1 MSTDP
6 ADLGL
11 LDAAHEMRAGRL
23 SAVELTEACLR
34 RIEERNGGE
43 PTFDGAPDRINA
55 WARLY
60 PERAREDAARAD
72 ARRARDGDATPL
84 LCGVPIGVKD
94 LYAVAGLPSRA
105 DRAAEAQRRW
115 PRG

>member
-55 WARLY
+55 WARL
-60 PERAREDAARAD
+60 
-72 ARRARDGDATPL
+72 
-84 LCGVPIGVKD
+84 
-94 LYAVAGLPSRA
+94 
-105 DRAAEAQRRW
+105 
-115 PRG
+115 